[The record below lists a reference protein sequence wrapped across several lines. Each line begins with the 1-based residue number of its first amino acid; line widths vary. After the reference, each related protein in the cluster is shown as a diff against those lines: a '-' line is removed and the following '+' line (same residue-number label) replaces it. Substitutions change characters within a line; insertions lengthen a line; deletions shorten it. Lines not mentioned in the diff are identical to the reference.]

1 MCSPFRKFGL
11 FFVLLLAI
19 SLVLPSAALA
29 QNRGFLGKVVNDK
42 GEPVVGAM
50 ITIRGINSKRIYPP
64 VKTDK
69 KGDWVYMNLAIGTYF
84 IVVRADG
91 YAPTYD
97 QKDAAVGTTTIT
109 FKPLVAGDSSQKFPF
124 EMSPEEQEKLKQDQA
139 KAKEQA
145 RMYGEIKASFEAGRA
160 LADQGKYTEAI
171 GEYKKALEKAPEE
184 PTVLA
189 NLADAQSKA
198 GLNQE
203 AADTYK
209 KAIDKNPDD
218 AALWIN
224 YGTVLNNLG
233 KTDESK
239 AAFQK
244 AAILNPGAKGQSLY
258 NLAVTQMNAGQ
269 TKDATET
276 LRQAI
281 TADANF
287 AEAYFRLG
295 QLLLSDQA
303 TMAEAIKDLEKYI
316 QIGKDATNV
325 QTAKD
330 IVAALK
336 K

>member
-1 MCSPFRKFGL
+1 MCSPFRKLGFL
-11 FFVLLLAI
+11 FVLLLAF
-19 SLVLPSAALA
+19 SLILPSVALA
-29 QNRGFLGKVVNDK
+29 QNRGFGGKIMNDK
-42 GEPVVGAM
+42 GEPIIGAT
-50 ITIRGINSKRIYPP
+50 ITIRGANSARLYTT
-64 VKTDK
+64 KTDK

-91 YAPTYD
+91 YAPVYD
-97 QKDAAVGTTTIT
+97 QKDAQVGMTTVA
-109 FKPLVAGDSSQKFPF
+109 FKPLVAGDSNMKFPF
-124 EMSPEEQEKLKQDQA
+124 EMTPEEQEKLKQDEA

-145 RMYGEIKASFEAGRA
+145 KMYGEIKANFEAGRA
-160 LADQGKYTEAI
+160 LADQGKFTEAI
-171 GEYKKALEKAPEE
+171 TEYQKALEKAPNE

-203 AADTYK
+203 AADNYK
-209 KAIDKNPDD
+209 KAIDLKPDD

-224 YGTVLNNLG
+224 YGTVLNSLG
-233 KTDESK
+233 KTAESK
-239 AAFQK
+239 DAFQK
-244 AAILNPGAKGQSLY
+244 AGTLNPGAKGQSLY
-258 NLAVTQMNAGQ
+258 NLGVTQMNAGQ
-269 TKDATET
+269 TKEATET
-276 LRQAI
+276 FRQAI
-281 TADANF
+281 AADATY

-303 TMAEAIKDLEKYI
+303 TMAEAVKMLEKYI

-325 QTAKD
+325 QIAKD

>member
-1 MCSPFRKFGL
+1 MCSPFRKLGL
-11 FFVLLLAI
+11 YFVLLLAF
-19 SLVLPSAALA
+19 SLILPSVALA
-29 QNRGFLGKVVNDK
+29 QNRGFGGKVVNDK
-42 GEPVVGAM
+42 GEPVIGAI
-50 ITIRGINSKRIYPP
+50 ITIRGTNSARLYTT
-64 VKTDK
+64 KTDK

-91 YAPTYD
+91 YAPVYD
-97 QKDAAVGTTTIT
+97 QKDAAVGMATVT
-109 FKPLVAGDSSQKFPF
+109 FKPLVAGDSSLKFPF
-124 EMSPEEQEKLKQDQA
+124 EMTPEEQEKLKQEEA

-145 RMYGEIKASFEAGRA
+145 KMYGEIKANFEAGRA
-160 LADQGKYTEAI
+160 LADQGKFTEAI
-171 GEYKKALEKAPEE
+171 AEYQKALEKAPNE

-203 AADTYK
+203 SADNYK
-209 KAIDKNPDD
+209 KAIDLKPDD

-233 KTDESK
+233 KTAESK
-239 AAFQK
+239 EAFQK
-244 AAILNPGAKGQSLY
+244 AATLNPGAKGQSLY
-258 NLAVTQMNAGQ
+258 NLGVTQMNAGQ
-269 TKDATET
+269 TKDAAET
-276 LRQAI
+276 FRQAI
-281 TADANF
+281 AADPNY

-303 TMAEAIKDLEKYI
+303 TMAEAVKTLEKYI

-325 QTAKD
+325 QIAKD

>member
-1 MCSPFRKFGL
+1 MCGPFRKLGL
-11 FFVLLLAI
+11 FFVLLLVF
-19 SLVLPSAALA
+19 SLILPSVALA
-29 QNRGFLGKVVNDK
+29 QNRGFGGKIVNDK
-42 GEPVVGAM
+42 GEPVAGAT
-50 ITIRGINSKRIYPP
+50 ITIRGISSARVYTAR
-64 VKTDK
+64 TDK
-69 KGDWVYMNLAIGTYF
+69 KGDWVYMNLALGTYF
-84 IVVRADG
+84 IVVRAEG
-91 YAPTYD
+91 YAAAYV
-97 QKDAAVGTTTIT
+97 QHDADVGMTAIT
-109 FKPLVAGDSSQKFPF
+109 FKPLVAGDPTQKFQF
-124 EMSPEEQEKLKQDQA
+124 EMTAQEQEKFKQEQA

-145 RMYGEIKASFEAGRA
+145 KMYGEIKASFEAGRA

-171 GEYKKALEKAPEE
+171 DEYKKALEKAPEE

-209 KAIDKNPDD
+209 KAIDIKPDD

-233 KTDESK
+233 KTAESK
-239 AAFQK
+239 DAFQK
-244 AAILNPGAKGQSLY
+244 AANLNPAAKGQGLY

-269 TKDATET
+269 TKEAIGT
-276 LRQAI
+276 LRQGI
-281 TADANF
+281 EADPTF
-287 AEAYFRLG
+287 AESYFRLG

-303 TMAEAIKDLEKYI
+303 TMAEAIKMFEKYI
-316 QIGKDATNV
+316 QIGKDANNV
-325 QTAKD
+325 QTAKE